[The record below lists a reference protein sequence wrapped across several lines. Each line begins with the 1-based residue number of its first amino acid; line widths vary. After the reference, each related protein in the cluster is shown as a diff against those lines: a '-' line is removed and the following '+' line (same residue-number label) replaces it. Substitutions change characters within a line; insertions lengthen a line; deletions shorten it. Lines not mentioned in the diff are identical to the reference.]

1 MKDVSNR
8 FMEQFRVFLSLTKRH
23 ILVFFKNW
31 TTVLFTMMVP
41 VIILVVYVLF
51 LRQMEIN
58 TINPIIEEV
67 VSNPSKELMRK
78 VYALADSWMIS
89 GVLAVSCITV
99 SLNTNSIMVRD
110 KERGISKDFLSSPI
124 SSRMVM
130 YSYFSFNTLITF
142 VVNFIVLCLC
152 LLFLVCYGA
161 LMISVLDFFALIGI
175 LLLSTMNA
183 SFLTFFIC
191 SFINRE
197 STLSAMLAIF
207 SAAIGFLI
215 GAYFPVSILPDGIEY
230 LTSFFPGTYSASL
243 FRNYMMSGPMEA
255 LAQELIDMGV
265 NAEEI
270 LGNLSETFSFDVSFF
285 QWSIPQELQAWIL
298 GLFTVL
304 FGGICLLFSYHNFM
318 KLPRL
323 AKKRKKASSQ

>member
-1 MKDVSNR
+1 MKTITNR
-8 FMEQFRVFLSLTKRH
+8 FLDQFRVFLSLTKRH
-23 ILVFFKNW
+23 IMVFFKNW

-41 VIILVVYVLF
+41 LIILVVYVLF
-51 LRQMEIN
+51 LRQMEISA
-58 TINPIIEEV
+58 INPVIEEV
-67 VSNPSKELMRK
+67 VENPDKEMMREI
-78 VYALADSWMIS
+78 YALADSWMIA

-130 YSYFSFNTLITF
+130 YSYFTFNTIITF
-142 VVNFIVLCLC
+142 AVNFIVLCIC
-152 LLFLVCYGA
+152 MIYLVCYGA
-161 LMISVLDFFALIGI
+161 LLISAMDFFALIGI

-183 SFLTFFIC
+183 AFLTFFLC

-197 STLSAMLAIF
+197 STLSALVAIF

-215 GAYFPVSILPDGIEY
+215 GAYFPVSMLPKGIEY

-243 FRNYMMSGPMEA
+243 FRNYLMSGPMEM
-255 LAQELIDMGV
+255 LEKELLNMGIQ
-265 NAEEI
+265 ADSI
-270 LGNLSETFSFDVSFF
+270 LGTLRETFSFDINFF
-285 QWSIPQELQAWIL
+285 QWNVPQQLQAWIL
-298 GLFTVL
+298 ACFTAI

-318 KLPRL
+318 RLPKLR
-323 AKKRKKASSQ
+323 KKRKAEDK